1 MPLCTPGY
9 LKLTV
14 IFGEGSVNLC
24 LSVYNSGRFNATEL
38 PSLESTLNTSQV
50 VPERFRIGDME
61 LDTGTVS
68 VYRAAHTIDLPKL
81 SFDLLLCL
89 TRHAPNVVDT
99 DTLMREV
106 WGKVVIGEE
115 TVKQRVKLLRKALG
129 DSSETPKYIASV
141 RGRGYRLIAPVE
153 PLAELTPANPPKR
166 GRYRP
171 ILAVIAIIV
180 IVGGG
185 LMTRLEWSN
194 DQAVTRITDQNT
206 TVRRIAVL
214 PFDNFSG
221 RQEDEYLAEGITED
235 ITSALAQIEGLSVI
249 ARTSSMRY
257 KNSGLRVIDIGRE
270 LNVGTVM
277 EGSVQ
282 RFGDDLRI
290 TVQMIDAPSEEHY
303 WAQTYNISLSK
314 LPELQADI
322 ARSVAKSLEAT
333 ISKTGIEAL
342 QRGSTEVSE
351 AYDVYLKGRA
361 HYRRWN
367 RQDNETALAFY
378 QQAVV
383 LDPDFSLAHAGIANT
398 YALRASMYGAGEEWA
413 EKSIQQAELALSIN
427 PVLPEAYK
435 ALGIISF
442 HYGHYQQSLNYHL
455 KAIELNPGYDEAL
468 FNIAE
473 IYQLQGQWDEAIR
486 YQMRDSERA
495 FGAERLSIY
504 LRELQFDDEADK
516 LREWAS
522 AEIPI
527 SFPTEDSLSLKYLLA
542 GNFEQ
547 ARVHSQRMRTS
558 FPGLA
563 FSWQRA
569 SEIEQAAGVWNVAQE
584 YAEKAAALSG
594 DAPSYPKLMLAHMLQ
609 RRGENEEAAPMI
621 DEFERATLDIINNG
635 HEAWFYRW
643 NMAYVEALRG
653 NIEQALDW
661 YEQSVD
667 AGRRRYE
674 WDEQEPGFA
683 SLRDEPGFQAAL
695 EKQRQLRG
703 EMRARVK
710 VMLNEQ

>member
-1 MPLCTPGY
+1 
-9 LKLTV
+9 V
-14 IFGEGSVNLC
+14 VN
-24 LSVYNSGRFNATEL
+24 
-38 PSLESTLNTSQV
+38 
-50 VPERFRIGDME
+50 
-61 LDTGTVS
+61 
-68 VYRAAHTIDLPKL
+68 
-81 SFDLLLCL
+81 
-89 TRHAPNVVDT
+89 T
-99 DTLMREV
+99 DTLMQEV

-153 PLAELTPANPPKR
+153 PLAELTPANPPTR
-166 GRYRP
+166 GRYRRVLVA
-171 ILAVIAIIV
+171 IATIVVLAS
-180 IVGGG
+180 G
-185 LMTRLEWSN
+185 LMIWLERSN

-214 PFDNFSG
+214 PFDNFSS
-221 RQEDEYLAEGITED
+221 REEDEYLADGITED
-235 ITSALAQIEGLSVI
+235 ITSALAQIESLSVI

-257 KNSGLRVIDIGRE
+257 KNSGLRVIDIARE
-270 LNVGTVM
+270 LNVGTVI

-282 RFGDDLRI
+282 RFGNDLRI
-290 TVQMIDAPSEEHY
+290 TVQMIDALSEEHY
-303 WAQTYNISLSK
+303 WAQTYDISLSK
-314 LPELQADI
+314 LPELQVGI
-322 ARSVAKSLEAT
+322 ARGVAKSLEIT
-333 ISKTGIEAL
+333 ISKTGIETL

-398 YALRASMYGAGEEWA
+398 YALRASMYGVGDEWA
-413 EKSIQQAELALSIN
+413 EKSIRQAKLALSIN
-427 PVLPEAYK
+427 PELPEAYK
-435 ALGIISF
+435 ALGITSF
-442 HYGHYQQSLNYHL
+442 HFGHYQESLTYYL
-455 KAIELNPGYDEAL
+455 KAVELNPGYDEAL

-473 IYQLQGQWDEAIR
+473 VYQQQGQLDEAVR

-504 LRELQFDDEADK
+504 LRDLQFHDEADK
-516 LREWAS
+516 LREWTS

-527 SFPTEDSLSLKYLLA
+527 SFLTEDSLSLKYLLA
-542 GNFEQ
+542 GDFER

-558 FPGLA
+558 FPVLA

-569 SEIEQAAGVWNVAQE
+569 SEIEQAAGLWDVAQE
-584 YAEKAAALSG
+584 YIEEAVALSG
-594 DAPSYPKLMLAHMLQ
+594 DSPSYPKLLLAHMLQ
-609 RRGENEEAAPMI
+609 RRGENEEAAAMI
-621 DEFERATLDIINNG
+621 DEFERATLGIINNG

-643 NMAYVEALRG
+643 SMAFVEALRG

-661 YEQSVD
+661 YEQAVD

-674 WDEQEPGFA
+674 WDEQESGFA
-683 SLRDEPGFQAAL
+683 SLRDEPRFQAAL

-703 EMRARVK
+703 EMRARVN
-710 VMLNEQ
+710 VMLNEQRR